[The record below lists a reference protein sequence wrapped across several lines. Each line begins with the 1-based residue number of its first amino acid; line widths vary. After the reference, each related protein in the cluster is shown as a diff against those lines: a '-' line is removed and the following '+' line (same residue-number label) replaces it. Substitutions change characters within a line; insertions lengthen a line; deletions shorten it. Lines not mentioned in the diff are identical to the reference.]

1 MYSVLTLSF
10 CVILELFSRM
20 PRILNCLNSDT
31 FYFAPHLQWVFD
43 FFARLFTV
51 INSSINFFIYSMP
64 GSEFRRGIGSFLG
77 TGDSSQ
83 TFQQTISLHQVNIS
97 VPERVSA
104 TRESEN
110 NLLEP
115 VQLLHNKAGTG
126 YSQNIL
132 TDKHEHCDNSVVA
145 TVVTLNDFKYQEIYT
160 NSYILQNLIEH
171 ETNINSHLHYSF
183 SAVVLQ

>member
-1 MYSVLTLSF
+1 MQYIQNLP
-10 CVILELFSRM
+10 VILSSRM
-20 PRILNCLNSDT
+20 SRILNCFNADT
-31 FYFAPHLQWVFD
+31 FYFAPHFQWVLD

-83 TFQQTISLHQVNIS
+83 TNQQPISLHQVNIS

-104 TRESEN
+104 TSESEN

-115 VQLLHNKAGTG
+115 VELIHNKAVTG
-126 YSQNIL
+126 YSQDIH
-132 TDKHEHCDNSVVA
+132 THTHEHCENSLVD
-145 TVVTLNDFKYQEIYT
+145 TVVTLNDFKY
-160 NSYILQNLIEH
+160 
-171 ETNINSHLHYSF
+171 
-183 SAVVLQ
+183 